1 MYDAEKRARMNELFR
16 QKLAA
21 ERNEEPTRDTAQ
33 VDTGDLREA
42 FPDLAVDTAAGLAQ
56 IELVH
61 NPNWILTE
69 TQRRSGEG
77 RLMGL
82 WFTDEAGARRL
93 GLVDKTRVSEKA
105 YSR

>member
-21 ERNEEPTRDTAQ
+21 ERNKESTCDTAQ

-42 FPDLAVDTAAGLAQ
+42 FRDLDEDTAAELAR
-56 IELVH
+56 IELLH
-61 NPNWILTE
+61 NPNWVLTE
-69 TQRRSGEG
+69 TYRSERG

-93 GLVDKTRVSEKA
+93 GLR
-105 YSR
+105 